1 MIVMKNR
8 IKILVVAMLTFTL
21 MLATTVSAG
30 ELEDARNSASYGSFG
45 VLKDRLDYADQR
57 VVDLSRN
64 VKDYGAVGNG
74 STDDTAAIQAAI
86 DSLNNARGIVF
97 FPAGFYYCAGS
108 IDAKR
113 AAIRGIT
120 PPGRSGG
127 GGTRISFTSGT
138 GGIYSS
144 IPDNFGYEISDLEVW
159 GSNGGVPTA
168 TGQILIDFSG
178 QNYPRLSNLRLWQGD
193 VGIRLKTDYGVG
205 CYYGV
210 FNRIDINQCYVG
222 VEINPAA
229 NSHTFIA
236 GRVWKCKTGMKISS
250 ANNINL
256 YGVYFERSVDYA
268 IDSSGHN
275 VNINGCRL
283 ENPDVIASIYVRSGA
298 GPHFLFGNHFSS
310 GVDIKDDTLPSVIY
324 GIDRPD
330 VPLAASFM
338 TRNLLANG
346 SFEHDLDS
354 DGLADGWSVTWFDGG
369 THVETLDPTE
379 AQDSDYA
386 QKVSNTSVNHLRIY
400 QIVKVTPNTNYTLR
414 FRAKASAGSNFLRI
428 GDGSSASDY
437 SLKYVTL
444 TTDSSWHTYTYTIA
458 STTSN
463 INICFYFEG
472 TTARNVWIDDVVLN
486 PGIFTT
492 SGFLP
497 KTLTE
502 EGGVVSGSVKLE
514 GAVGFN
520 GAAPV
525 TQGPPIAD
533 ADGSLSDATAKFNT
547 LLNYLQSRGDIARGD
562 CYIFLDKFC
571 SAWLSGVGEPSY
583 ESRFD
588 YDNSDF
594 IDLKDFA
601 TFAETCN

>member
-113 AAIRGIT
+113 AALRGIT
-120 PPGRSGG
+120 PKGMGG
-127 GGTRISFTSGT
+127 GGGVRIYFTTGL

-144 IPDNFGYEISDLEVW
+144 IPDNFGYEVRDLEVW
-159 GSNGGVPTA
+159 GSNGGVPAA
-168 TGQILIDFSG
+168 TGQVLIDFSG
-178 QNYPRLSNLRLWQGD
+178 QNYPRLSNLCLWKGD

-205 CYYGV
+205 CYYGL
-210 FNRIDINQCYVG
+210 FDRININQCYVG

-229 NSHTFIA
+229 NSHTFIG
-236 GRVWKCKTGMKISS
+236 GRIWKCKTGMKIMS

-256 YGVYFERSVDYA
+256 YGVYFECDSGYYA

-275 VNINGCRL
+275 VNISGCRL
-283 ENPDVIASIYVRSGA
+283 ENPGIIASIYVRSGA
-298 GPHFLFGNHFSS
+298 GPHYLFGNHHSSS
-310 GVDIKDDTLPSVIY
+310 GADIKDDTSPSVIY
-324 GIDRPD
+324 GIDRLSD
-330 VPLAASFM
+330 PLAASFM
-338 TRNLLANG
+338 ARNLLANG

-354 DGLADGWSVTWFDGG
+354 NGLADGWLETWSDVG
-369 THVETLDPTE
+369 TRSLSLDSGE
-379 AQDSDYA
+379 AQDGDYA
-386 QKVSNTSVNHLRIY
+386 QKIANTNVNNLRIY

-444 TTDSSWHTYTYTIA
+444 TTDSSWQTYSFTIA
-458 STTSN
+458 PTTSN
-463 INICFYFEG
+463 INVCVYLYG

-486 PGIFTT
+486 PGIFTA
-492 SGFLP
+492 SGFLS
-497 KTLTE
+497 KAVSE
-502 EGGVVSGSVKLE
+502 GGGVVSGPVKLE
-514 GAVGFN
+514 GAVGFY

-525 TQGPPIAD
+525 TQSSPIAD
-533 ADGSLSDATAKFNT
+533 ADGSLSDITAKLNV
-547 LLNYLQSRGDIARGD
+547 LLNYLRNRGD
-562 CYIFLDKFC
+562 
-571 SAWLSGVGEPSY
+571 V
-583 ESRFD
+583 
-588 YDNSDF
+588 
-594 IDLKDFA
+594 A
-601 TFAETCN
+601 TPE